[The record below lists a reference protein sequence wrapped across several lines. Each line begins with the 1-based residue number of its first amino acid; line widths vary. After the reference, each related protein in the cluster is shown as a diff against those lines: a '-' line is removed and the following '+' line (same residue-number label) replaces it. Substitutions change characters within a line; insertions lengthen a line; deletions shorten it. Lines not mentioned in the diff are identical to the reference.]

1 MKLPVPNSHA
11 GLRSDALKLSA
22 ALLLSGGL
30 WQAQAAFQAVETFN
44 ALSAGNIGGQNGWV
58 VTSGSTGVTVTSD
71 PDNVANRVLQ
81 LTGDPDAYKALP
93 APIADASGGTIFFRV
108 RVTDLANDVS
118 FGLSDVAAP
127 TLGNFP
133 DYEVQ
138 GNATNTDGRFG
149 TRDGGA
155 NQSPLFNMTAGV
167 WYNVWYVVNTTTD
180 TFTLHVQSSGHA
192 AYNTQTQINAPDG
205 TWNFRNSAT
214 TTQATALT
222 TFLIMSNNGNTG
234 LLVDDIYVDTAT
246 TPNLTNPVPSGA
258 VDSEPDGLLDDWEV
272 FYFSHL
278 GENGA
283 GDPDSDTFT
292 NEQEETAGS
301 NPTITASTP
310 VDIDGDGLLD
320 TWEVT
325 HFGNRTAQ
333 NGAGDADGDG
343 VTNEQEETA
352 GTNPM
357 NAASAPDTDNDGLR
371 DVWELAH
378 WETLLVQSGS
388 GDPDGDGFTN
398 AQEMAAGSDPKDIN
412 WRPNKSVLKH
422 RWSFNSDLTDGV
434 GTANAT
440 IVDPDNNAAAG
451 GTVSV
456 DTTSVT
462 LTGGASGTSAAV
474 LLGTD
479 LLNGVTHP
487 VTIELWATQNA
498 VQNWGRIFDFGSGT
512 TEYLF
517 MSFTRGTDLAN
528 DQVEWVDNGVATNR
542 STLPVNST
550 AQSYALG
557 TPYHVVLTLTPA
569 AYTNGALAT
578 GTRVTWYI
586 ATSTTTTT
594 LSAKGTFDT
603 ANNLANFA
611 ATNYWLGRSMW
622 TGDNVAAASYDE
634 FRIWKGA
641 LTANEINTYQL
652 SGPNAFSF
660 VDTDSD
666 GLSDPWEEAYFD
678 GLGQNGSGDPDN
690 DTFNNAQEYAA
701 GSDPTVTESVPGDVD
716 GDGLPDSWEIDNF
729 NGLAQ
734 GPDGDPD
741 GDGATNLQEYEAR
754 FHPDFGESTDP
765 NDDTSYP
772 DVDFDGMNDA
782 WELLHFGN
790 LLAEPNEDADDD
802 GSTNLQE
809 YTFGFD
815 PNNYLSSLDSDSDG
829 LPDGWEIHYFRLGG
843 ETGLANGGT
852 IIARHDGNADP
863 DSDQFSNALE
873 YAFLTDPN
881 SSGSVPGDLDGNG
894 TNDGP
899 LLKLGGD
906 LIGTTSF
913 NAALNWHDA
922 AIPVA
927 GKTYIVAVNGLR
939 TPTTGDVTFAGDRLV
954 LTTSGTNIGTLIWKT
969 PGAVTLPL
977 LDMRGGRINQAID
990 AGTLATLNG
999 AIVVN
1004 ADSELFANNGS
1015 FLINSTISGPG
1026 GLTLTGNNLVTLAGA
1041 STRTGNLV
1049 VNAATTA
1056 TTNRFTLAPT
1066 GSMTFV
1072 PKAAG
1077 VTNAITGAGVITLN
1091 GTFNIDAS
1099 GASSTIGDSWTLVA
1113 TTGAKTYGASFN
1125 VAGYGGIGTTPGSR
1139 QWTSTGSAPFFRFD
1153 EATGV
1158 LTVIADPDTDDDN
1171 LADEWEMT
1179 HFETLA
1185 RDGTGDFDNDLAT
1198 DAEEYAA
1205 GSNPDSD
1212 ASWPDSDA
1220 DGVNDAWE
1228 IATFGN
1234 LTTATVT
1241 DKDGDALLDTW
1252 EETYFGTI
1260 GAQNGSGDPD
1270 NDTFTNEVEETA
1282 GSDPTLAA
1290 STPTDINAD
1299 GFADGSRLLVT
1310 DAFGTSSFNSG
1321 LNWQG
1326 ATVPAAGLNFLVNIN
1341 SLRTPADAT
1350 PYTFA
1355 GDRLVIYIG
1364 GNLLVKGSGVL
1375 TSPGNLILDGGSL
1388 HNGTDGNVVV
1398 TVEGSIPVTRASTI
1412 NAQNN
1417 GFIFNAALSGSGNL
1431 NLIGGSMVTFAGNN
1445 TRRGSL
1451 NLGNTAGFTLAQTG
1465 TMTFVPGVSGV
1476 TNAITGTNP
1485 AILNGTF
1492 VIDTSVASTAAGSSW
1507 TLVATTGAKTYG
1519 ATFNVSGF
1527 TSDGAA
1533 AGTRKWTKGNYQFD
1547 EATGILSVIGGLSAL
1562 DSWRV
1567 THFGSAG
1574 AAEAANTA
1582 DPDNDGRPNLLEYAT
1597 GTLPTAADSG
1607 SAATVA
1613 RSGNFLTL
1621 SFNHIG
1627 DASLSYVV
1635 EASNDLAT
1643 WTTAQTYTGLTAAG
1657 TTTYT
1662 DTVSLTAGTRR
1673 FLRLKIVAP

>member
-81 LTGDPDAYKALP
+81 LTGDPDAYKPLP

-180 TFTLHVQSSGHA
+180 TFTLHVQSDGHA

-246 TPNLTNPVPSGA
+246 TPNLANPVQAAGA
-258 VDSEPDGLLDDWEV
+258 DSDSDGLADDWEI
-272 FYFSHL
+272 FYFGSTGLH
-278 GENGA
+278 NGSA
-283 GDPDSDTFT
+283 DPDNDGFT

-301 NPTITASTP
+301 NPTVTASTP
-310 VDIDGDGLLD
+310 NDVDGDGLPD
-320 TWEVT
+320 AWEVT
-325 HFGNRTAQ
+325 HFGNRSAQ
-333 NGAGDADGDG
+333 NGEGDTDGDG
-343 VTNEQEETA
+343 VTNLQEYLA

-357 NAASAPDTDNDGLR
+357 NAASAPDTDTDGLR
-371 DVWELAH
+371 DVWEMTHFGNLNQTA
-378 WETLLVQSGS
+378 S
-388 GDPDGDGFTN
+388 GDPDNDGFNN
-398 AQEMAAGSDPKDIN
+398 AAEMAAGSSPMDIN
-412 WRPNKSVLKH
+412 WTPNKSVLKH
-422 RWSFNSDLTDGV
+422 RWSFNSDLTDSV

-517 MSFTRGTDLAN
+517 MSFTRGTDSAN
-528 DQVEWVDNGVATNR
+528 DQVEWLDNGVQTNR

-550 AQSYALG
+550 AHSYTLG
-557 TPYHVVLTLTPA
+557 TPHHVVLTLTPA

-603 ANNLANFA
+603 ANNLASFA

-622 TGDNVAAASYDE
+622 PGDNVASASYDE
-634 FRIWKGA
+634 FRIWNGA
-641 LTANEINTYQL
+641 LTASEINTYQI

-666 GLSDPWEEAYFD
+666 GLSDPWEIAYFGD
-678 GLGQNGSGDPDN
+678 LSQNGSGDPDA
-690 DTFNNAQEYAA
+690 DGFNNAAEYSG
-701 GSDPTVTESVPGDVD
+701 GSNPTVKASVPGDVD
-716 GDGLPDSWEIDNF
+716 GDGLPDSWEISYFGN
-729 NGLAQ
+729 LSAT
-734 GPDGDPD
+734 PDGDPD
-741 GDGATNLQEYEAR
+741 GDGATNLQEYALDPG
-754 FHPDFGESTDP
+754 FPSDPTDP
-765 NDDTSYP
+765 TSFP
-772 DVDFDGMNDA
+772 DADIDFLNDA
-782 WELLHFGN
+782 WEIRYFGN
-790 LLAEPNEDADDD
+790 IHAQDQHGDPDND
-802 GSTNLQE
+802 GYNNQFEFNNSL
-809 YTFGFD
+809 D
-815 PNNYLSSLDSDSDG
+815 PTSYLSSPDSDADG
-829 LPDGWEIHYFRLGG
+829 LPDGWEVFYFKQGS
-843 ETGLANGGT
+843 ETGADVGT
-852 IIARHDGNADP
+852 IITRYDGNADP
-863 DSDQFSNALE
+863 DSDGFSNALE
-873 YAFLTDPN
+873 YAFLTDPT
-881 SSGSVPGDLDGNG
+881 SQASVPGDLDGNG

-899 LLKLGGD
+899 MLKLGGD
-906 LIGTTSF
+906 VLGTSSF
-913 NAALNWHDA
+913 NSALNWHDA

-939 TPTTGDVTFAGDRLV
+939 TPETGAHTFVGDRLV
-954 LTTSGTNIGTLIWKT
+954 LTTSGTNVGTLIWKT
-969 PGAVTLPL
+969 ADAITIPV
-977 LDMRGGRINQAID
+977 LDFRGGTINQA
-990 AGTLATLNG
+990 AASGSTVTLNG
-999 AIVVN
+999 TIVVTS
-1004 ADSELFANNGS
+1004 DSSLFANNGG
-1015 FLINSTISGPG
+1015 FLINSTVSGPG

-1077 VTNAITGAGVITLN
+1077 VTNAITGAGAITLN
-1091 GTFNIDAS
+1091 GTFNINTS
-1099 GASSTIGDSWTLVA
+1099 GASSTLGDSWTLVA
-1113 TTGAKTYGASFN
+1113 TTGTKTYGASFN
-1125 VAGYGGIGTTPGSR
+1125 VAGYGAIGGTPGSR

-1158 LTVIADPDTDDDN
+1158 LTVIANPDTDNDG

-1220 DGVNDAWE
+1220 DGVNDALE

-1234 LTTATVT
+1234 LTTATAT
-1241 DKDGDALLDTW
+1241 DKDGDGLLDAW
-1252 EETYFGTI
+1252 EVTHFGDI
-1260 GAQNGSGDPD
+1260 VAQNGSGDPD
-1270 NDTFTNEVEETA
+1270 NDTFSNEVEETA
-1282 GSDPTLAA
+1282 GSTPTLAA
-1290 STPTDINAD
+1290 STPSDINAD
-1299 GFADGSRLLVT
+1299 GFADGSRLLVA
-1310 DAFGTSSFNSG
+1310 DAFGASSFNSG

-1326 ATVPAAGLNFLVNIN
+1326 ATVPAAGLNFIVNIN
-1341 SLRTPADAT
+1341 SLRTPADAN

-1355 GDRLVIYIG
+1355 GDRLVVYIG

-1417 GFIFNAALSGSGNL
+1417 GFIFNAALSGSGDL

-1465 TMTFVPGVSGV
+1465 TMTFAPGANGV

-1574 AAEAANTA
+1574 AAGAANTA